1 MDARAASLESDYDKV
16 KDENEKLRLE
26 VERLMMELG
35 VFTEA
40 KDAAT
45 NSCNTE
51 TPEIMKELED
61 LETKEDETQASNDW

>member
-1 MDARAASLESDYDKV
+1 
-16 KDENEKLRLE
+16 
-26 VERLMMELG
+26 MMELD
-35 VFTEA
+35 VLVEA
-40 KDAAT
+40 KDPST